1 MTLNAKFEGI
11 EFGIKSDDPEKINS
25 FLYTIE
31 GYIEDALKLSK
42 TLKGEF
48 KTGIRKIVVEGDK
61 KYFKNKII
69 FHLTK
74 Q

>member
-1 MTLNAKFEGI
+1 MMLNARFEGI
-11 EFGIKSDDPEKINS
+11 EFGIKSDDPNIINS
-25 FLYTIE
+25 FLYTVE
-31 GYIEDALKLSK
+31 GYIEDVLKLSK

-48 KTGIRKIVVEGDK
+48 KAGTRKIVVEGDK
-61 KYFKNKII
+61 KYFKNNFI